1 MIIQNNI
8 YNTRVH
14 WNIIKPTYAPHTD
27 VVQN

>member
-14 WNIIKPTYAPHTD
+14 WNIIKTTYAAHTD

>member
-14 WNIIKPTYAPHTD
+14 WNIIKTTYAAHTD
-27 VVQN
+27 VQN